1 MKRQEAMSGLAA
13 AQIRA
18 ARMLLDE
25 FVRSP
30 STSYKL
36 AVMTLGNVKFCLDR
50 AGEFCDSFNHYT
62 GEQS

>member
-1 MKRQEAMSGLAA
+1 MILA
-13 AQIRA
+13 
-18 ARMLLDE
+18 E

-36 AVMTLGNVKFCLDR
+36 AVMTLGKVKFCLDR
-50 AGEFCDSFNHYT
+50 AGEFCDSFNHYI